1 MQKIKAPVQTE
12 IVVKKSR
19 FLTFLIHVTNE
30 NEAKKALA
38 DLKKKYPLASHYTY
52 CYILGLNQETAK
64 SSDDGEPAGTA
75 GNVIYEALKSL
86 NITSCLGVTIRFFGG
101 IKLGASNLKHTYRLS
116 LKEALKI
123 CEFTEVGLFTK
134 FHIVLSYKNYS
145 IFKKYYKDSIISED
159 MGTEVTLTV
168 KFKNEESNRIVL
180 KLIDSFNNQIK
191 ITELENLEIL

>member
-12 IVVKKSR
+12 IIVKKSR
-19 FLTFLIHVTNE
+19 FLTFLLHVTDE

-38 DLKKKYPLASHYTY
+38 ELKKKYPLASHYTY

-64 SSDDGEPAGTA
+64 FSDDGEPAGTA
-75 GNVIYEALKSL
+75 GNVIYEALKKL

-134 FHIVLSYKNYS
+134 FKIVLSYKNYS
-145 IFKKYYKDSIISED
+145 IYKKHYTDSIINES